1 MQTKITLNLILW
13 CSEEPPIYLLGFRKR
28 QYQPSCATGIG
39 GENCYLQCLVGRLTS
54 SRWGAIK
61 WQVAGERQATASTK
75 IFSERNTTII
85 FNLLIFNLSFLTV
98 LAAKNHKFPV
108 TIFASKR
115 KRNAAAGGAA
125 LKKKWHS
132 SLASDNQ
139 QWSPLCTDQN
149 NALPSTTKQNL

>member
-1 MQTKITLNLILW
+1 MT
-13 CSEEPPIYLLGFRKR
+13 F
-28 QYQPSCATGIG
+28 
-39 GENCYLQCLVGRLTS
+39 

-75 IFSERNTTII
+75 IFSERNTKII

-98 LAAKNHKFPV
+98 LAAKNHKFSV

-125 LKKKWHS
+125 LKKK
-132 SLASDNQ
+132 
-139 QWSPLCTDQN
+139 
-149 NALPSTTKQNL
+149 